1 MAISAVDVVAL
12 SARPTMLG
20 NFVEGAVGNGA
31 RRASTVTMVNDESA
45 STLSQSAE
53 KLPLRSAFE
62 LFVEAS
68 NSLERQYAELAQ
80 KAELLSSDLVRANQR
95 LSTLLNALPAAVIL
109 IEDTTVSHFNKAAQL
124 LIPDL
129 EYGKAL
135 ALPRSWSQGTNAEEY
150 VIPSETTE
158 KMVQLISV
166 SEGTRSVVQIQ
177 DITENVRSRE
187 EKERVDRLAAM
198 GHMSAG
204 IAHQFRTPLATAM
217 LYSGHL
223 TSRDIATEDKQE
235 FAKKLNTQLQRLGK
249 LSEDMLKFVKNK
261 SHEFT
266 QISLQNIIDAASL
279 EIEALLSHSHS
290 NLIIEGS
297 AETFSIK
304 ADRESL
310 VSAFVAVLENAI
322 EYSPA
327 NSVVTLSIEIGDQS
341 SIVTITDQGSG
352 ISHEVLAR
360 LFEPFASG
368 RSNGTGLG
376 LATAKTTIN
385 AHGGDITGV
394 NRPSG
399 GAQFRIRLP
408 GFKTL

>member
-1 MAISAVDVVAL
+1 
-12 SARPTMLG
+12 
-20 NFVEGAVGNGA
+20 
-31 RRASTVTMVNDESA
+31 MVNDELA
-45 STLSQSAE
+45 TPPAQPAD

-80 KAELLSSDLVRANQR
+80 KADLLSSDLVRANQR

-109 IEDTTVSHFNKAAQL
+109 IEDTLVSHFNKAAQL

-135 ALPRSWSQGTNAEEY
+135 VLPRAWSQGTNAEEY
-150 VIPSETTE
+150 VIASETAE
-158 KMVQLISV
+158 KMVQLVRV
-166 SEGTRSVVQIQ
+166 SEGTRSVIQIQ
-177 DITENVRSRE
+177 DITETVRSRE

-223 TSRDIATEDKQE
+223 TSPDIAAEDKQE
-235 FAKKLNTQLQRLGK
+235 FAKKLNTQLQRLAK

-261 SHEFT
+261 GHEFT
-266 QISLQNIIDAASL
+266 QTSLQNIIDASSL
-279 EIEALLSHSHS
+279 EIEALLSNSHTT
-290 NLIIEGS
+290 LFVEGS
-297 AETFSIK
+297 AKTFSIK

-322 EYSPA
+322 EHSPE
-327 NSVVTLSIEIGDQS
+327 NSVVTLSIEVGDQS
-341 SIVTITDQGSG
+341 SIVTITDQGPG
-352 ISHEVLAR
+352 ISREVLPR
-360 LFEPFASG
+360 LFEPFTSG

-376 LATAKTTIN
+376 LATAKTSIN
-385 AHGGDITGV
+385 AHGGDITGI

>member
-1 MAISAVDVVAL
+1 
-12 SARPTMLG
+12 
-20 NFVEGAVGNGA
+20 
-31 RRASTVTMVNDESA
+31 MVNDELA
-45 STLSQSAE
+45 TLPAQSAD

-80 KAELLSSDLVRANQR
+80 KADLLSSDLVRANQR

-109 IEDTTVSHFNKAAQL
+109 IEDTLVSHFNKAAQL

-135 ALPRSWSQGTNAEEY
+135 VLPRAWSQGTNAEEY
-150 VIPSETTE
+150 VIASETAE
-158 KMVQLISV
+158 KMVQLVRV
-166 SEGTRSVVQIQ
+166 SEGTRSVIQIQ
-177 DITENVRSRE
+177 DITETVRSRE

-223 TSRDIATEDKQE
+223 TSPDIAAEDKQE
-235 FAKKLNTQLQRLGK
+235 FAKKLNTQLQRLAK

-261 SHEFT
+261 GHEFT
-266 QISLQNIIDAASL
+266 QTSLQNIIDASSL
-279 EIEALLSHSHS
+279 EIEALLSNSHTT
-290 NLIIEGS
+290 LFVEGS
-297 AETFSIK
+297 AKTFSIK

-322 EYSPA
+322 EHSPE
-327 NSVVTLSIEIGDQS
+327 NSVVTLSIEVGDQS
-341 SIVTITDQGSG
+341 SIVTITDQGPG
-352 ISHEVLAR
+352 ISREVLPR
-360 LFEPFASG
+360 LFEPFTSG

-376 LATAKTTIN
+376 LATAKTSIN
-385 AHGGDITGV
+385 AHGGDITGI

>member
-1 MAISAVDVVAL
+1 
-12 SARPTMLG
+12 
-20 NFVEGAVGNGA
+20 
-31 RRASTVTMVNDESA
+31 MVNYELA
-45 STLSQSAE
+45 TPPAQSAD

-80 KAELLSSDLVRANQR
+80 KADLLSSDLVRANQR

-109 IEDTTVSHFNKAAQL
+109 IEDTLVSHFNKAAQL

-135 ALPRSWSQGTNAEEY
+135 VLPRAWSQGTNAEEY
-150 VIPSETTE
+150 VIASETAE
-158 KMVQLISV
+158 KMVQLVRV
-166 SEGTRSVVQIQ
+166 SEGTRSVIQIQ
-177 DITENVRSRE
+177 DITETVRSRE

-223 TSRDIATEDKQE
+223 TSPDIAAEDKQE
-235 FAKKLNTQLQRLGK
+235 FAKKLNTQLQRLAK

-261 SHEFT
+261 GHEFT
-266 QISLQNIIDAASL
+266 QTSLQNIIDASSL
-279 EIEALLSHSHS
+279 EIEALLSNSHTT
-290 NLIIEGS
+290 LFVEGS
-297 AETFSIK
+297 AKTFSIK

-322 EYSPA
+322 EHSPE
-327 NSVVTLSIEIGDQS
+327 NSVVTLSIEVGDQS
-341 SIVTITDQGSG
+341 SIVTITDQGPG
-352 ISHEVLAR
+352 ISREVLPR
-360 LFEPFASG
+360 LFEPFTSG

-376 LATAKTTIN
+376 LATAKTSIN
-385 AHGGDITGV
+385 AHGGDITGI

-408 GFKTL
+408 GFKTQ

>member
-1 MAISAVDVVAL
+1 
-12 SARPTMLG
+12 
-20 NFVEGAVGNGA
+20 
-31 RRASTVTMVNDESA
+31 MVNDELA
-45 STLSQSAE
+45 TLPAQTAD

-80 KAELLSSDLVRANQR
+80 KADLLSSDLLRANQR

-109 IEDTTVSHFNKAAQL
+109 IEDTLVSHFNKAAQL

-150 VIPSETTE
+150 VIASETAE
-158 KMVQLISV
+158 KMVQLVRV
-166 SEGTRSVVQIQ
+166 SEGTRSVIQIQ
-177 DITENVRSRE
+177 DITETVRSRE

-223 TSRDIATEDKQE
+223 TSPDIAAEDKQE
-235 FAKKLNTQLQRLGK
+235 FAKKLNTQLQRLAK

-261 SHEFT
+261 GHEFT
-266 QISLQNIIDAASL
+266 QTSLQNIIDASSL
-279 EIEALLSHSHS
+279 EIEALLSNSHTT
-290 NLIIEGS
+290 LFVEGS
-297 AETFSIK
+297 AKTFSIK

-322 EYSPA
+322 EHSPE
-327 NSVVTLSIEIGDQS
+327 NSVVTLSIEVGDQS
-341 SIVTITDQGSG
+341 SIVTITDQGPG
-352 ISHEVLAR
+352 ISREVLPR
-360 LFEPFASG
+360 LFEPFTSG

-376 LATAKTTIN
+376 LATAKTSIN
-385 AHGGDITGV
+385 AHGGDITGI